1 MTDRSDAP
9 AQKRT
14 DFRKELGP
22 DVWDFTVDINYIR
35 QLEAQKSLTN
45 SQVQDVITKEQYYLD
60 LAKRLGKLRNKPSRG

>member
-9 AQKRT
+9 ASKRT

-45 SQVQDVITKEQYYLD
+45 SQVQQVITKEQHYRY
-60 LAKRLGKLRNKPSRG
+60 LAKRLGKLREKEVRG